1 MRLGLD
7 LIAFREREE
16 EYSWKKTF
24 SALIAG
30 GSGNEE
36 TFVVLLKLTI
46 ASRKQ
51 WCPPTNN
58 PEIRS
63 TKPCEATGHFLTSF
77 LYNFFLVTRLVDD
90 YEEKCI

>member
-7 LIAFREREE
+7 LIAFKEREKRNTVE
-16 EYSWKKTF
+16 TKTF

-46 ASRKQ
+46 A
-51 WCPPTNN
+51 
-58 PEIRS
+58 IRQ
-63 TKPCEATGHFLTSF
+63 
-77 LYNFFLVTRLVDD
+77 R
-90 YEEKCI
+90 